1 MFSPRRWL
9 APCTIEQKKP
19 PYAGSKR
26 SKSGAC
32 PSGTSVSPQ
41 CYGDMWLGH
50 QPGGLWTVL
59 EAKSTQTPGTW
70 PLKRVGPGAPAEVPS
85 GFWGSGD
92 KCRRSPFET
101 PGPCST
107 CCGGPGPWGPVATGE
122 ATLEPVCQ
130 LPSAPGALPA
140 HPWGRVSMW
149 TGRGPSRRS
158 PPIPGSERGG
168 SRMGAP
174 SGVRTRYTCMH
185 LVNKVNWAVFGQRD
199 D

>member
-1 MFSPRRWL
+1 MGALGELSRSDSKVGPAEHRAPRTEHPGALSTRGMFSPRRWL

-59 EAKSTQTPGTW
+59 EAKSTQMPGTW
-70 PLKRVGPGAPAEVPS
+70 PLKRVGPGAPTEVPS
-85 GFWGSGD
+85 GFRGSGD
-92 KCRRSPFET
+92 KCRRSLFET

-107 CCGGPGPWGPVATGE
+107 
-122 ATLEPVCQ
+122 LLQ
-130 LPSAPGALPA
+130 GA
-140 HPWGRVSMW
+140 
-149 TGRGPSRRS
+149 RS
-158 PPIPGSERGG
+158 L
-168 SRMGAP
+168 GAC
-174 SGVRTRYTCMH
+174 R
-185 LVNKVNWAVFGQRD
+185 NW
-199 D
+199 